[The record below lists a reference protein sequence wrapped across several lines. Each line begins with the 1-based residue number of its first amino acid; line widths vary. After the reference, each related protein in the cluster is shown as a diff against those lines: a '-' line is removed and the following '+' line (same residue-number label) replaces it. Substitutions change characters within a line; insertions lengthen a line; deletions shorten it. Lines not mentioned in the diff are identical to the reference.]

1 MNERLATLL
10 RNRYEGRWELLAIAA
25 GNVNAVHK
33 ACGMLSRS
41 VLDDFVHPDWM
52 VEERVEALSAFDPT
66 VLASLAEEWPKPVE
80 TESPFI
86 RHAWRAGLRHLLPI
100 MQLTKEDFSVPELA
114 EEISVLW
121 STDPSEPI
129 TWEQAFRQ
137 VDQKPIFDDILVRR
151 LARRPLVD
159 PLPSLD
165 DLLQSPAWMLPLLRG
180 HVHRLESSVR
190 DYLADCARRC
200 LASDLRSGAFVA
212 YSVHFDVATG
222 TSSRSDTVKYIPLGR
237 VDLEGNATEAP
248 PIIEVCR
255 EIDPDLMEDLGNKL
269 ADQVPSLRDPR
280 LAAPLAYLLLT
291 GWNLP

>member
-1 MNERLATLL
+1 MNERLAALL

-129 TWEQAFRQ
+129 TWAQAFRQ
-137 VDQKPIFDDILVRR
+137 VDQKPIFDDILVRQ

-200 LASDLRSGAFVA
+200 LASDLS
-212 YSVHFDVATG
+212 
-222 TSSRSDTVKYIPLGR
+222 
-237 VDLEGNATEAP
+237 
-248 PIIEVCR
+248 
-255 EIDPDLMEDLGNKL
+255 
-269 ADQVPSLRDPR
+269 QVPLSPIAFTSTWQLEHHQD
-280 LAAPLAYLLLT
+280 LIQ
-291 GWNLP
+291 